1 MKIEFKHKDQEFFEE
16 VCKLLPS
23 FAQRFQEACEDQW
36 HDPYSFILVERN
48 SYETEFYWCF
58 HIPKKDIQRVEVEE
72 LKPFVWYPAS
82 KWNGNPELHA
92 LVERYADGRIC
103 AFREMVH
110 AIDIDTEFFMFIPK
124 NKDIK
129 PKC

>member
-1 MKIEFKHKDQEFFEE
+1 MTIKFRHKDQEFFEE

-23 FAQRFQEACEDQW
+23 FEKRFQEECKAQW
-36 HDPYSFILVERN
+36 DDHYSFISVGRD
-48 SYETEFYWCF
+48 SDETF
-58 HIPKKDIQRVEVEE
+58 HWYFRIPKTDIERVEVLE
-72 LKPFVWYPAS
+72 PFVWFPKS
-82 KWNGNPELHA
+82 KWNGNPERHA
-92 LVERYADGRIC
+92 LIERYTNGRIC

-110 AIDIDTEFFMFIPK
+110 LLDIDTEFFMLVPK

>member
-1 MKIEFKHKDQEFFEE
+1 MTIKFRHKDQKFFEE

-23 FAQRFQEACEDQW
+23 FAQRFQEACRDQW
-36 HDPYSFILVERN
+36 NNRAEYINVARN
-48 SYETEFYWCF
+48 NYDTVFYWSF
-58 HIPKKDIQRVEVEE
+58 HIPMGDIERIED

-82 KWNGNPELHA
+82 KWNGNPEKHA
-92 LVERYADGRIC
+92 LVERDTDGEIYV
-103 AFREMVH
+103 FRGLAHVL
-110 AIDIDTEFFMFIPK
+110 ASDTEFFMFVPK